1 MNNNKYVM
9 SGRSSVK
16 TGTYKKVRVIM
27 EIEKIDHV
35 ESLSLIVVGNFDTLV
50 KVFERAVEQ
59 AIEEGHVTDDD
70 IFNIVNYQVL

>member
-16 TGTYKKVRVIM
+16 TRTYKKVRVIM

>member
-9 SGRSSVK
+9 SRRSNVK
-16 TGTYKKVRVIM
+16 TRTYKKVRVIM
-27 EIEKIDHV
+27 TIEKIDHV